1 MHIVLVEDDEVIR
14 ETTQISLERF
24 GYTVTAFEDGREGYE
39 FVAAHGADAVLLDL
53 MLPTMNGASITRAI
67 RERSTVPIIIV
78 SARSEPIDIVQ
89 SLEAG
94 ADDYLTKPFDMQVLN
109 ARIRAVVRRF
119 ITAGTGSMGYSPA
132 PVAGHTVR
140 ETAIG
145 PGGRIISGGEL
156 PEVLGPT
163 PGFDSPHRF
172 GTSGTAEPE
181 PVQTGP
187 LPIQPV
193 PSHAGWKRPADPTPD
208 AAPPPAG
215 TSPEVGAAGEPAG
228 ASAPVPTPEVPWSSP
243 DPSAVPWS
251 SPEQSPVPAA
261 MPAAPQPPTP
271 AQSAPSPPPSA
282 AQAPASPP
290 SAAEATSPLD
300 AVANRRLQLGSLMID
315 TGRLTVEIDNEE
327 VHLTPTEL
335 RILMLLTEEPGHVYS
350 REKIAYTVWGYQ
362 WAGDSRVVDVHIQ
375 RLRKKIGASR
385 IETVRGFG
393 YRFAG

>member
-39 FVAAHGADAVLLDL
+39 FVTANGADAVLLDL

-67 RERSTVPIIIV
+67 RERSTVPIIVI
-78 SARSEPIDIVQ
+78 SARSDPIDIVQ

-132 PVAGHTVR
+132 PVAAHTAR
-140 ETAIG
+140 EAAIG
-145 PGGRIISGGEL
+145 PGGRIIGGGEL
-156 PEVLGPT
+156 PDVLGPT
-163 PGFDSPHRF
+163 PGFDSP
-172 GTSGTAEPE
+172 APAD
-181 PVQTGP
+181 TGP
-187 LPIQPV
+187 LPTQQV
-193 PSHAGWKRPADPTPD
+193 PTPPADPWQSAPREVVPGAGHDTAP
-208 AAPPPAG
+208 AAGPPA
-215 TSPEVGAAGEPAG
+215 
-228 ASAPVPTPEVPWSSP
+228 
-243 DPSAVPWS
+243 AVPWS
-251 SPEQSPVPAA
+251 FPPAPDGPPAPPTHPVPGHAYV
-261 MPAAPQPPTP
+261 PE
-271 AQSAPSPPPSA
+271 
-282 AQAPASPP
+282 PAS
-290 SAAEATSPLD
+290 ASP
-300 AVANRRLQLGSLMID
+300 AVRRLQLGSLTID
-315 TGRLTVEIDNEE
+315 TGRLTVELDDEE

-335 RILMLLTEEPGHVYS
+335 RILMLLTEEPGNVYS
-350 REKIAYTVWGYQ
+350 REKMAYTVWGYQ

-375 RLRKKIGASR
+375 RLRKKIGSSR

>member
-24 GYTVTAFEDGREGYE
+24 GYTVSAFEDGREGYE
-39 FVAAHGADAVLLDL
+39 FVTANGADAVLLDL

-67 RERSTVPIIIV
+67 RERSTVPIVVI
-78 SARSEPIDIVQ
+78 SARSDPIDIVQ

-132 PVAGHTVR
+132 PAAAHTSR
-140 ETAIG
+140 EAEIG
-145 PGGRIISGGEL
+145 PGGRITGGGEL

-163 PGFDSPHRF
+163 PGFDSPERID
-172 GTSGTAEPE
+172 
-181 PVQTGP
+181 TGP
-187 LPIQPV
+187 LPVQQV
-193 PSHAGWKRPADPTPD
+193 PTRTEE
-208 AAPPPAG
+208 APG
-215 TSPEVGAAGEPAG
+215 RAG
-228 ASAPVPTPEVPWSSP
+228 APAADVPWSSP
-243 DPSAVPWS
+243 AASAS
-251 SPEQSPVPAA
+251 APAS
-261 MPAAPQPPTP
+261 MSPPT
-271 AQSAPSPPPSA
+271 SA
-282 AQAPASPP
+282 APASPASRTRQTAVP
-290 SAAEATSPLD
+290 EPASESP
-300 AVANRRLQLGSLMID
+300 AVRRLQLGSLTID
-315 TGRLTVEIDNEE
+315 TGRLTVEIDDEE

-350 REKIAYTVWGYQ
+350 REKMAYTVWGYQ

-375 RLRKKIGASR
+375 RLRKKIGSAR

>member
-39 FVAAHGADAVLLDL
+39 FVTANGADAILLDL

-67 RERSTVPIIIV
+67 RERSTVPIIVI
-78 SARSEPIDIVQ
+78 SARSDPIDIVQ

-132 PVAGHTVR
+132 PVAAHTVR
-140 ETAIG
+140 EAAIG
-145 PGGRIISGGEL
+145 SGGRIIGGGEL

-163 PGFDSPHRF
+163 PGFDS
-172 GTSGTAEPE
+172 SD
-181 PVQTGP
+181 PVDTGP
-187 LPIQPV
+187 LPVQQIPTHTDPQWPTD
-193 PSHAGWKRPADPTPD
+193 PGAGDADTAP
-208 AAPPPAG
+208 AAPP
-215 TSPEVGAAGEPAG
+215 SPLAPGPTPGPQTAVPEPA
-228 ASAPVPTPEVPWSSP
+228 S
-243 DPSAVPWS
+243 
-251 SPEQSPVPAA
+251 
-261 MPAAPQPPTP
+261 
-271 AQSAPSPPPSA
+271 
-282 AQAPASPP
+282 ASP
-290 SAAEATSPLD
+290 
-300 AVANRRLQLGSLMID
+300 AVRRLQLGSLTID
-315 TGRLTVEIDNEE
+315 TGRLTVEIDDEE

-350 REKIAYTVWGYQ
+350 REKMAYTVWGYQ

-375 RLRKKIGASR
+375 RLRKKIGSSR